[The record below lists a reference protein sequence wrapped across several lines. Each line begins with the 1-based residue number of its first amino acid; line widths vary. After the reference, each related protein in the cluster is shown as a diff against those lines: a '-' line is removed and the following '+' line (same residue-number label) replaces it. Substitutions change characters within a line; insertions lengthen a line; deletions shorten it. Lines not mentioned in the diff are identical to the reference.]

1 MNLIYEKWD
10 EILEYMRTDL
20 ELSNLSFNTWIKPLK
35 IHSLENNILRILVEV
50 DGAVEYL
57 EKKYKIALQAA
68 IIEIIDQMYE
78 IEFVTKQQAESE
90 ELAMKKS
97 ANLMNEVIERANLN
111 PKYTFDTFVVG
122 SNNKFAHAASLAVAD
137 KPGKIYNPLFLYGGV
152 GLGKTHLM
160 HSIAHSILSK
170 DKTKK
175 VLYVTSETFTVEL
188 IDAIRGINNT
198 TINDFREKYR
208 NIDVLLI
215 DDVQFIIGKESTQEE
230 FFHTFNTL
238 HGANKQIII
247 SSDRPPK
254 EIETLESR
262 LRSRFEWGL
271 IADISAPDY
280 ETRMAILRKKEETD
294 GYKFN
299 DDVIQFI
306 ASNVKS
312 NIRELEGALNKL
324 IAYSN
329 LERKD
334 IKEITVEK
342 AEEVLRDI
350 LLPNEKREVTPELII
365 QTVAE
370 HYGIT
375 MADIAGNKRN
385 NEIVVPRQI
394 AMYLCRKMT
403 EASLKN
409 IGNLLGKRDHTTII
423 NGHNKIEAELKSNNA
438 SIKNN
443 IDIIMKKINPM

>member
-57 EKKYKIALQAA
+57 EKKYKVALQAA

-90 ELAMKKS
+90 ELPMKKS
-97 ANLMNEVIERANLN
+97 ANLMNEAIERANLN

-137 KPGKIYNPLFLYGGV
+137 KPGQIYNPLFLYGGV

-215 DDVQFIIGKESTQEE
+215 DDVQFIIGTQEE

-370 HYGIT
+370 HFGIT